1 MSTLNF
7 RTATGDDIPAL
18 LTLVT
23 SAYRGEE
30 SRAGWTSEAD
40 LIEGARLDA
49 AALEADLTRP
59 RSSILLAERDGQLV
73 ACAHVAD
80 DHGTGY
86 FGMFSVDPNQQGSGV
101 GKLVLAE
108 AEAFAAREWGVS
120 VMQMTVIDVREELIA
135 FYERRGYVRTG
146 ITKPFP
152 YGEERFGIPQR
163 DDLQFE
169 VLEKTL
175 ESAGQHPES
184 NDATASPREGVT
196 Q

>member
-1 MSTLNF
+1 MSTLSF
-7 RTATGDDIPAL
+7 RTATRDDIPAL

-23 SAYRGEE
+23 TAYRGDE

-40 LIEGARLDA
+40 LILGARLDA
-49 AALEADLTRP
+49 EALEADLARP
-59 RSSILLAERDGQLV
+59 RSNILLAERDGQLV

-80 DHGTGY
+80 DDGNGY
-86 FGMFSVDPNQQGSGV
+86 FGMFSVDPHHQGNGV

-108 AEAFAAREWGVS
+108 AEAYAAREWGVRA
-120 VMQMTVIDVREELIA
+120 MQMTVIDVRDELIA
-135 FYERRGYVRTG
+135 FYERRGYARTG

-169 VLEKTL
+169 VLEKEL
-175 ESAGQHPES
+175 AQGPGQKPS
-184 NDATASPREGVT
+184 T
-196 Q
+196 